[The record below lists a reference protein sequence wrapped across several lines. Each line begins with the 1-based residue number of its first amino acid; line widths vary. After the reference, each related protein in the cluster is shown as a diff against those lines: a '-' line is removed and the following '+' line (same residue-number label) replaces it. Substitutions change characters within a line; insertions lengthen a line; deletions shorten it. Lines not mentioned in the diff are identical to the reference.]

1 MGENGKTPLELR
13 VTYAI
18 NRAQKLEHDQMT
30 DVTIPSSGE
39 NLPQETGIGKTNLKF
54 SC

>member
-1 MGENGKTPLELR
+1 MLLESE
-13 VTYAI
+13 I
-18 NRAQKLEHDQMT
+18 NEQIQLSDKMT
-30 DVTIPSSGE
+30 DLIIPSSGE